1 DTMQKII
8 AALRQAFAAQS
19 SPVQKHWFLL
29 RLACAAI
36 WIAELFWLQKISFA
50 AAPWVRFPVFVQF
63 IRLYFD
69 VIFAVAIVFLLKRR
83 FLVALFVVNLFA
95 LVTFGSY
102 AVHFHRPLMPLRII
116 YQLDEAWTLHNQFLD
131 LLGTGTLALFC
142 ATFALKCFLLFRAG
156 RRPRPEWPRTP
167 VFVVALL

>member
-1 DTMQKII
+1 MRYRKLEVPVIPLPAGSVLDSRVPWAEPRDTMQKII

-69 VIFAVAIVFLLKRR
+69 VIFAVAIVFLLK
-83 FLVALFVVNLFA
+83 
-95 LVTFGSY
+95 
-102 AVHFHRPLMPLRII
+102 
-116 YQLDEAWTLHNQFLD
+116 
-131 LLGTGTLALFC
+131 
-142 ATFALKCFLLFRAG
+142 
-156 RRPRPEWPRTP
+156 
-167 VFVVALL
+167 